1 MTPERFT
8 DWLNGFFEIAD
19 PQTLDDREVKIIRD
33 HLALVFRKVTPDR
46 KEPIPDTVDFK
57 FDPNRPLCDPI
68 ITDDKTLINLNGA
81 NSSNDVLFC
90 SQLNADDQHDGV
102 ACSDTSNSNSTFNKP
117 YVGPY
122 TIK

>member
-19 PQTLDDREVKIIRD
+19 PQTLDSREVQIIKD
-33 HLALVFRKVTPDR
+33 HLALVFNKVTPDR
-46 KEPIPDTVDFK
+46 SSETPSPADFTY
-57 FDPNRPLCDPI
+57 DPNRKLCDPI
-68 ITDDKTLINLNGA
+68 ITDDKSLINLNGI
-81 NSSNDVLFC
+81 NSPNEILFC
-90 SQLNADDQHDGV
+90 TQHKTSDSPQV
-102 ACSDTSNSNSTFNKP
+102 CSANTDNQNSTYNKP